1 VPESL
6 NVGRNTVLL
15 AATMAVFSAVVQLV
29 AAVSS
34 LTFVLVT
41 GVEGL
46 LGLGPAIFLT
56 ASALVA
62 LPAGRAMDRG
72 GRKPVIAVGFLLAA
86 FGCTLTALAT
96 RTGST
101 VAVIAG
107 FALMGAAG
115 AIALLIRT
123 AAGDM
128 YPPARRARGISY
140 VLFGSVFGAI
150 LGPAVFSPL
159 FVGKHVEADALTV
172 PWLAAGGLALVA
184 LAISLCVRPDPKV
197 IAERLGQADSA
208 AQPGAPAAPLREIL
222 RRPGVIPAMVA
233 ALASFSV
240 MVSVMNLT
248 GYMVVDH
255 HHHTQSD
262 VFPIIGAHVLGMYAL
277 VLVAGAMIDRIGRTT
292 SLALGLAVMGVS
304 CAGLLWVESVA
315 GTALL
320 LFGLGLGWNL
330 SFVAATAE
338 LADRTAPAE
347 RGKLLG
353 LNDLLAA
360 LLGASLALLGGV
372 ALDALGV
379 AALALGATAL
389 VVAPIAW
396 LIARRRLAPQ
406 EPGLASSSGT

>member
-1 VPESL
+1 VSAYELPIR
-6 NVGRNTVLL
+6 RNTILL

-41 GVEGL
+41 GVKGL
-46 LGLGPAIFLT
+46 LGLGPAIFLV
-56 ASALVA
+56 ASALTAV
-62 LPAGRAMDRG
+62 PAGRAMDRV
-72 GRKPVIAVGFLLAA
+72 GRKPVISLGFLLAA
-86 FGCTLTALAT
+86 AGCCLTALAT
-96 RTGST
+96 RVEST
-101 VAVIAG
+101 LAVIAG

-128 YPPARRARGISY
+128 YPPERRARGISY

-159 FVGKHVEADALTV
+159 FAGKDLEADALTV

-184 LAISLCVRPDPKV
+184 LAIASAVRPDPKV
-197 IAERLGQADSA
+197 IAEQLGAEA
-208 AQPGAPAAPLREIL
+208 AEGPPQPAAPLSEIL

-248 GYMVVDH
+248 GYMVVNN

-277 VLVAGAMIDRIGRTT
+277 VLFAGAMIDRIGRTT

-304 CAGLLWVESVA
+304 CAGLLWVDSVA

-338 LADRTAPAE
+338 LADRTAPSE

-353 LNDLLAA
+353 LNDQLAA
-360 LLGASLALLGGV
+360 LLGASLALLGGA
-372 ALDALGV
+372 ALEGLGV
-379 AALALGATAL
+379 AALAIGAT
-389 VVAPIAW
+389 VQVIAPIAW
-396 LIARRRLAPQ
+396 LLSRRRHAAA
-406 EPGLASSSGT
+406 EPGLA

>member
-1 VPESL
+1 VTEALPIR
-6 NVGRNTVLL
+6 RNTILL

-56 ASALVA
+56 ASALTAV
-62 LPAGRAMDRG
+62 PAGRAMDRV
-72 GRKPVIAVGFLLAA
+72 GRKPVIALGFLLAA
-86 FGCTLTALAT
+86 FGCFLTALAT
-96 RTGST
+96 QIESA

-107 FALMGAAG
+107 FSLMGAAG

-128 YPPARRARGISY
+128 YPPERRARGISL

-159 FVGKHVEADALTV
+159 FAGKHLEVDALTV
-172 PWLAAGGLALVA
+172 PWLAAGGMALVA
-184 LAISLCVRPDPKV
+184 LAISAGVRPDPKV
-197 IAERLGQADSA
+197 IAEQLGAAATQAPP
-208 AQPGAPAAPLREIL
+208 QPAAPLREII

-255 HHHTQSD
+255 HHHSQSD
-262 VFPIIGAHVLGMYAL
+262 VFPIVGAHVLGMYAL
-277 VLVAGAMIDRIGRTT
+277 VLFVGALIDRMGRLT

-304 CAGLLWVESVA
+304 CIGLLWVESVL
-315 GTALL
+315 GTAVL

-338 LADRTAPAE
+338 LADRTAPSE

-353 LNDLLAA
+353 FNDLIAA
-360 LLGASLALLGGV
+360 LLGASLALLGGA
-372 ALDALGV
+372 ALEGLGV
-379 AALALGATAL
+379 AALAIGATVL
-389 VVAPIAW
+389 VTVPIAW
-396 LIARRRLAPQ
+396 LLGRRRQAAA
-406 EPGLASSSGT
+406 EPGLA

>member
-1 VPESL
+1 MSVEALPIR
-6 NVGRNTVLL
+6 RNTFLL

-56 ASALVA
+56 ASALTA
-62 LPAGRAMDRG
+62 LPAGRAMDRV
-72 GRKPVIAVGFLLAA
+72 GRKPVIALGFVLAA
-86 FGCTLTALAT
+86 FGCSLTALAT
-96 RTGST
+96 QIEST

-107 FALMGAAG
+107 FALVGAAG

-128 YPPARRARGISY
+128 YPPERRARGISL

-159 FVGKHVEADALTV
+159 FAGKHLEADALTV
-172 PWLAAGGLALVA
+172 PWLAAGGMALVA
-184 LAISLCVRPDPKV
+184 LAISAGVRPDPKT
-197 IAERLGQADSA
+197 IAERLGATATQAPP
-208 AQPGAPAAPLREIL
+208 QPAAPFREIL

-255 HHHTQSD
+255 HNHSQSD
-262 VFPIIGAHVLGMYAL
+262 VFPIVGAHVLGMYAL
-277 VLVAGAMIDRIGRTT
+277 VLVVGGLIDRIGRTT

-304 CAGLLWVESVA
+304 CIGLLWVESIV
-315 GTALL
+315 GTAVL
-320 LFGLGLGWNL
+320 LFGLGVGWNL

-338 LADRTAPAE
+338 LADRTAPSE

-360 LLGASLALLGGV
+360 LLGASLALLGGA
-372 ALDALGV
+372 ALEGLGV
-379 AALALGATAL
+379 AALAIGATVL
-389 VVAPIAW
+389 VTLPIAW
-396 LIARRRLAPQ
+396 LLGRRRRTVAQPELA
-406 EPGLASSSGT
+406 